1 MEETKTITLSNEDY
15 EVAMEA
21 LRKYWDEQK
30 RQKAIEEW
38 NTKLK
43 IWLSAC
49 ISKIGL
55 AETKTLVRNANR
67 DLRMMEEK
75 DAY

>member
-1 MEETKTITLSNEDY
+1 MNTLTLSNEDY

-21 LRKYWDEQK
+21 LRKHWDEQK
-30 RQKAIEEW
+30 RHRAIENW
-38 NTKLK
+38 NAKLGL
-43 IWLSAC
+43 WLSAC
-49 ISKIGL
+49 INEIGL
-55 AETKTLVRNANR
+55 AETKTLIRNANR